1 MTFVVV
7 PDGLLF
13 DGWDTPLPDLRAEA
27 RAYLLDHLDGDEWT
41 VDEAMERVR
50 FLRAS
55 WSDMYGG
62 GAGGFVHD
70 CADHL
75 PEETSPETCMP
86 DARHVVI
93 ATGLP
98 PLPS

>member
-1 MTFVVV
+1 MFAVIA
-7 PDGLLF
+7 DGLLF
-13 DGWDTPLPDLRAEA
+13 DGWDTPLVDLQAEV
-27 RAYLLDHLDGDEWT
+27 RVYLLDQLGDEWV
-41 VDEAMERVR
+41 VDEAMPRVR
-50 FLRAS
+50 LERAS
-55 WSDMYGG
+55 WSDMYGD

-93 ATGLP
+93 AAGLP
-98 PLPS
+98 PLG